1 MNSTDLLLHELENA
15 PNKIKNEILN
25 APIGKDAS
33 SIKEEL
39 LPYLKLLET
48 NQLGSELAQFTPLV
62 AGRKYL
68 FYQTEINYD
77 RRNTTTNYIITVG
90 YYNPRPLTQEEVLDH
105 MHCGETVVLNDALTL
120 EYTLADYIQIQPSQM
135 NYNYHKTQ
143 EKLVDILNFMDFSCS
158 VYEL

>member
-1 MNSTDLLLHELENA
+1 MNSTDLFLNELENA
-15 PNKIKNEILN
+15 RNKMKNEILN
-25 APIGKDAS
+25 AHINNEAS
-33 SIKEEL
+33 TIKQEL

-48 NQLGSELAQFTPLV
+48 NQLGEQLEQFTPLV

-68 FYQTEINYD
+68 FYQTETNYD
-77 RRNTTTNYIITVG
+77 RRKTTTDYIITVG
-90 YYNPRPLTQEEVLDH
+90 YYNPRPLTQEEVLNH

-120 EYTLADYIQIQPSQM
+120 EYTLADYIEIQPSQM

-143 EKLVDILNFMDFSCS
+143 EKIVDILNFMDFSCS